1 MQEVRI
7 LRHPIVLVPLAAVLV
22 LAVAYRTVGDTALGV
37 LGLVVGAILGLN
49 ALHLGMLLG
58 ALVLGV
64 RVHRVVLGV
73 GGRVWERR
81 TPQLLLMLRALPVV
95 LWVSIGP
102 GKAPVRKRMAGAAGV
117 ALGIALLTVAALVL
131 VALDGAAFWAGVVAG
146 TVLVVA
152 PELRPRQT
160 ARNTTVGWLLFR
172 VPRLTG
178 RAADQLT
185 AAPMVTTAVQAAEA
199 GDLDAAERL
208 AAELAAEYPELPA
221 ALAVRTVVL
230 ELRGRYAEAM
240 LLTVK
245 LAGDRTQEP
254 YEAAINFAALAG
266 IACVTVEA
274 GQLDSET
281 GLSTATMALAN
292 AETLG
297 YHAVKLL
304 GTRALLALLTGDA
317 AKAVT
322 LAGQAAEATDEPL
335 VRAND
340 LATLTAAHMAEGDN
354 AAARV
359 SLAKAEA
366 LVPWLPRIT
375 VLRQRLSIS

>member
-7 LRHPIVLVPLAAVLV
+7 LRHPFVYVPLATVLV
-22 LAVAYRTVGDTALGV
+22 LAVVYRTVEDTAMGV
-37 LGLVVGAILGLN
+37 LGLFAGAVLGLD
-49 ALHLGMLLG
+49 ALNLGMLLG

-73 GGRVWERR
+73 GARVWERR
-81 TPQLLLMLRALPVV
+81 KPQQLLMLRAVPVI
-95 LWVSIGP
+95 LWVSVAP
-102 GKAPVRKRMAGAAGV
+102 GKAPVRRRMAATAGV
-117 ALGIALLTVAALVL
+117 ALLFALLTVAGLTFA
-131 VALDGAAFWAGVVAG
+131 AIDGAPFWVAATAGA
-146 TVLVVA
+146 VLLVA
-152 PELRPRQT
+152 PELRPQQT
-160 ARNTTVGWLLFR
+160 VRTTTVGWLLFR

-185 AAPMVTTAVQAAEA
+185 AAPMVTTAFKAAEA
-199 GDLDAAERL
+199 GDLDTAERL
-208 AAELAAEYPELPA
+208 AAELAARYPDLPA
-221 ALAVRTVVL
+221 ALAVRTAVL

-254 YEAAINFAALAG
+254 HEAAVNFAALAG

-281 GLSTATMALAN
+281 GLSTAAMALAN

-297 YHAVKLL
+297 YHTVKLL
-304 GTRALLALLTGDA
+304 GTRALLALLTGDTA
-317 AKAVT
+317 RAVA
-322 LAGQAAEATDEPL
+322 LAGQAAAVTDEPL

-340 LATLTAAHMAEGDN
+340 LATLTAAYMAEGDN

>member
-1 MQEVRI
+1 LHKVRI
-7 LRHPIVLVPLAAVLV
+7 LRHPIVLVPLVTVLV
-22 LAVAYRTVGDTALGV
+22 LAIAYRTVPDTALGT

-49 ALHLGMLLG
+49 ALHLGTLLG

-73 GGRVWERR
+73 GARVWERR
-81 TPQLLLMLRALPVV
+81 RPRLLLMLRAVPVV
-95 LWVSIGP
+95 LWVTIGP
-102 GKAPVRKRMAGAAGV
+102 GKAPVRKRMAWAA
-117 ALGIALLTVAALVL
+117 GIALLIAVTAAAALIIM
-131 VALDGAAFWAGVVAG
+131 AMTGTAFWVG
-146 TVLVVA
+146 TAIGAVLLVA
-152 PELRPRQT
+152 PELRPSQT

-185 AAPMVTTAVQAAEA
+185 AAPMVSTAVEAAKS
-199 GDLDAAERL
+199 GDLAAAERL
-208 AAELAAEYPELPA
+208 AAELATSYPDLPA

-254 YEAAINFAALAG
+254 HEAAINFAALAG

-281 GLSTATMALAN
+281 GISTATMALEN

-304 GTRALLALLTGDA
+304 GVRALLALLSGDA
-317 AKAVT
+317 ARAVT

-340 LATLTAAHMAEGDN
+340 LATLTAAHMAEGNN

-366 LVPWLPRIT
+366 LVPWLPRVT
-375 VLRQRLSIS
+375 ALRRRLSIS